1 MTELTW
7 IAEGRK
13 HIGLR
18 EIKGAKHNPTLLKWL
33 NDMGQYSNESK
44 AWWHDDE
51 TPWCGLFV
59 GHCLGVT
66 QRYVVKNWFRASAWA
81 DSQLMTKLDKPAYG
95 CIVTFTRQGGGHV
108 GFIVGRDTRGNLMV
122 LGGNQSD
129 AVSVAAFLPSRATG
143 FYWPSKWT
151 GKLIKSTPLSNRFVL
166 PVLNANGKLSCNEA

>member
-18 EIKGAKHNPTLLKWL
+18 EIKGPKHNPTLLKWL
-33 NDMGQYSNESK
+33 SDMGQYSNESK

-51 TPWCGLFV
+51 MPWCGLFV

-66 QRYVVKNWFRASAWA
+66 DRYVVKNWFRAGAWA

-95 CIVTFTRQGGGHV
+95 CIVTFTRKGGGM
-108 GFIVGRDTRGNLMV
+108 LV
-122 LGGNQSD
+122 L
-129 AVSVAAFLPSRATG
+129 
-143 FYWPSKWT
+143 
-151 GKLIKSTPLSNRFVL
+151 
-166 PVLNANGKLSCNEA
+166 